1 MADPVSLGAVAAGGV
16 IKAFGSIMGGEAQSD
31 MYNYQASV
39 AAVNK
44 KIADQNA
51 DYAIRTGEVTA
62 QREGMKGRYEFGA
75 MKTARAS
82 SGFDVNTGS
91 NAKLLESKEAINSYN
106 QSLIRSNAAKQAYG
120 YKVEAM
126 NASAQSQIYKMAAS
140 NSETQGIIG
149 GIGSLVGTAG
159 SVADKWIAGTQ
170 AGLLGGSSGGN
181 TTGFNY
187 SNASGLY

>member
-1 MADPVSLGAVAAGGV
+1 MDPGSIALAATAGGG
-16 IKAFGSIMGGEAQSD
+16 IMKAIGSFMGGEAQSD

-39 AAVNK
+39 AQVNK
-44 KIADQNA
+44 KIAEQNA

-75 MKTARAS
+75 MKTAKAA
-82 SGFDVNTGS
+82 SGFSVNSES
-91 NAKLLESKEAINSYN
+91 NANLLDSKEAINSYN

-140 NSETQGIIG
+140 NAETQGIIG

-159 SVADKWIAGTQ
+159 SVADKWIAGTN
-170 AGLLGGSSGGN
+170 AGL
-181 TTGFNY
+181 FV
-187 SNASGLY
+187 